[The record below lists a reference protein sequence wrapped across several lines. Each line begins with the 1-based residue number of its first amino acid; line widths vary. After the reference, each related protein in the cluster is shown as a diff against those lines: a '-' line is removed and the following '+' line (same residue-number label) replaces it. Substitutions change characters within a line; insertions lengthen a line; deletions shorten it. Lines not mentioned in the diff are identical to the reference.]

1 MSKKETEVTEEKIV
15 TKYDRKVQ
23 RRAEEK
29 KRAAREKMMG
39 TIGSVVIVLAVFALV
54 ISFPIRNYLTV
65 NGTYITVGGEKIS
78 QVEYDYHFNVVKNNY
93 YAQYS
98 YYLSMFGIDLS
109 GDLTKQMYSDTLT
122 WQDFFDKMTVEDI
135 RNTKALVAKADEA
148 GFTYDADA
156 EYARFRETL
165 TAAAKNVGMG
175 EKEYLAAS
183 YGTYATEDRIK
194 PFVLETLKSEKYYEA
209 VAEAKAPS
217 EEELTAYYTENKED
231 HDSVDYRMTTIDA
244 KLPTEP
250 TDLADPVE
258 ETAENEEGS
267 EEKAYEPSEAEIEFA
282 MKTAKVEANNA
293 VKELD
298 SAELIE
304 NAKKTTLASDV
315 AAWLFDESRKPGDT
329 TVIEN
334 TSAHRYYCVKFEK
347 RYLDETPSA
356 DARVIVVDEGDAQ
369 AIYDEWKN
377 GEATEDSF
385 AVLADQYNNQ
395 QYASSEGGLL
405 EGLLPDSVTS
415 SIGEWLFDEPRKAG
429 DATAIVGGEDESSY
443 VLYYVGENDPEWKL
457 SIKDTLVNDIM
468 TEYVKEITEGIE
480 VADPKGKLNYL
491 KVEASEAAQAE
502 SASSEESSESTAE

>member
-29 KRAAREKMMG
+29 KRAAREKLMG

-78 QVEYDYHFNVVKNNY
+78 QVEYDYHFNMVKNNY

-135 RNTKALVAKADEA
+135 KNTKALIAKADEA

-165 TAAAKNVGMG
+165 TAAAKSAGMG

-194 PFVLETLKSEKYYEA
+194 PYVLETLKSEKYYA
-209 VAEAKAPS
+209 SVAEGKAPS
-217 EEELTAYYTENKED
+217 EEELKAYYDENKD
-231 HDSVDYRMTTIDA
+231 DYDSVDYRMTTIDA

-258 ETAENEEGS
+258 ETAETEEGS

-282 MKTAKVEANNA
+282 MKVAKTEANSA
-293 VKELD
+293 ERELD
-298 SAELIE
+298 GAELTE
-304 NAKKTTLASDV
+304 NAKKSDLTGDV
-315 AAWLFDESRKPGDT
+315 AAWLFDASRKAGDT

-334 TSAHRYYCVKFEK
+334 SSAHRYYCVKFEK

-356 DARVIVVDEGDAQ
+356 DARVILVDQGDAQ

-395 QYASSEGGLL
+395 QSVSSEGGLL
-405 EGLLPDSVTS
+405 EGLLPDGVTEP
-415 SIGEWLFDEPRKAG
+415 IKEWMFDAPRKAG
-429 DATAIVGGEDESSY
+429 DATVIQGGEDESSY
-443 VLYYVGENDPEWKL
+443 VLYYVGENAPEWKL
-457 SIKDTLVNDIM
+457 TIKDILLQKVMSEYM
-468 TEYVKEITEGIE
+468 TEIASGIE
-480 VADPKGKLNYL
+480 VTDSKGNLNYL
-491 KVEASEAAQAE
+491 EVEASEAAAAE
-502 SASSEESSESTAE
+502 SESSTESSESTAE